1 LNLIY
6 YDSVG
11 YGPQVGTSHQGHPIY
26 VYTDPRTGIIS
37 HVVIL
42 PDGRAFYSD
51 AKGRI
56 ESAPAEPNK
65 PVGLAVLGGL
75 VGLAAG
81 GGVGAI
87 IGALFG
93 AIAGNIAANTAK
105 RVT

>member
-1 LNLIY
+1 MIY
-6 YDSVG
+6 YDFVG

-26 VYTDPRTGIIS
+26 VYTDPRTGIAS

-51 AKGRI
+51 AKGTI
-56 ESAPAEPNK
+56 VSAPAEPNR

-93 AIAGNIAANTAK
+93 AIAGNIAANSAK

>member
-11 YGPQVGTSHQGHPIY
+11 YGPQVGTSHEGHAIY
-26 VYTDPRTGIIS
+26 LYTDPRTGITS

-51 AKGRI
+51 ARGRI
-56 ESAPAEPNK
+56 VSAPAEPNR

-75 VGLAAG
+75 VGLAAA

-87 IGALFG
+87 VGALFG
-93 AIAGNIAANTAK
+93 AIAGNIAGNTTK